1 MNSDDS
7 FQYIEENNETITK
20 IIYKFKVIIL
30 GDINSGKTTIIK
42 KLFRKKFS
50 CRTTANNTIN
60 NSIINYSNQ
69 STQKNIKLPSDE
81 IFKIK
86 NIYINNSTIASMC
99 IWDTFGEEK
108 YNSISKQIYNDAQ
121 GILIIFDLNNYE
133 SFKNIK
139 NWLDEVKNN
148 CPLNSI
154 VYVIGNKSDLKR
166 NVNENDVKNLIK
178 NEKINYYEISA
189 IHDDEFRM
197 IEKIFKKLGKEIIEK
212 FQNDF
217 YSLSERE
224 SMNNNNNNN
233 FQKKIS
239 MSHNSLKISNTEEN
253 ESKIKN
259 YCC

>member
-42 KLFRKKFS
+42 RLFRKKIS
-50 CRTTANNTIN
+50 CRTTANNTNN
-60 NSIINYSNQ
+60 NSVINYSNQ
-69 STQKNIKLPSDE
+69 STKKNIKLTSDDL
-81 IFKIK
+81 FKIK
-86 NIYINNSTIASMC
+86 NIYINNCTIASMC

-133 SFKNIK
+133 SFKNVK

-154 VYVIGNKSDLKR
+154 VYVIGNKNDLKK
-166 NVNENDVKNLIK
+166 NVNEDDINNLIDK
-178 NEKINYYEISA
+178 EKILYYELSA
-189 IHDDEFRM
+189 IHDDETHM
-197 IEKIFKKLGKEIIEK
+197 IEKIFRRLGKEIIEK

-217 YSLSERE
+217 NSLSDRQ
-224 SMNNNNNNN
+224 SVSNNNY
-233 FQKKIS
+233 QKKIT
-239 MSHNSLKISNTEEN
+239 MSHNSLKLSNYEEN
-253 ESKIKN
+253 EAKIKY

>member
-1 MNSDDS
+1 M
-7 FQYIEENNETITK
+7 
-20 IIYKFKVIIL
+20 
-30 GDINSGKTTIIK
+30 
-42 KLFRKKFS
+42 
-50 CRTTANNTIN
+50 
-60 NSIINYSNQ
+60 
-69 STQKNIKLPSDE
+69 
-81 IFKIK
+81 
-86 NIYINNSTIASMC
+86 
-99 IWDTFGEEK
+99 
-108 YNSISKQIYNDAQ
+108 
-121 GILIIFDLNNYE
+121 
-133 SFKNIK
+133 
-139 NWLDEVKNN
+139 
-148 CPLNSI
+148 
-154 VYVIGNKSDLKR
+154 KR

-224 SMNNNNNNN
+224 SMNNNN

>member
-1 MNSDDS
+1 LS
-7 FQYIEENNETITK
+7 
-20 IIYKFKVIIL
+20 
-30 GDINSGKTTIIK
+30 
-42 KLFRKKFS
+42 
-50 CRTTANNTIN
+50 
-60 NSIINYSNQ
+60 
-69 STQKNIKLPSDE
+69 
-81 IFKIK
+81 
-86 NIYINNSTIASMC
+86 
-99 IWDTFGEEK
+99 
-108 YNSISKQIYNDAQ
+108 
-121 GILIIFDLNNYE
+121 NYE

-139 NWLDEVKNN
+139 NWMDEVKNN

-166 NVNENDVKNLIK
+166 NVNENDVNNLIR

-224 SMNNNNNNN
+224 SMNNNN
-233 FQKKIS
+233 FPKKIS